1 MSKVSF
7 YNSNNPPP
15 YPVTGHIYKHFVT
28 FTDGNSDYSAEI
40 IDNNSTPY
48 DKDSFLSLDYFHI
61 FGIRT
66 HNGTK
71 YLTLNATGNY
81 AYLSVRAINLSTG
94 ENRAIR
100 IPVSKLYSD
109 DITQLC

>member
-28 FTDGNSDYSAEI
+28 FTDGTSDYSAEI

-48 DKDSFLSLDYFHI
+48 DKDSFLSLDHFYI
-61 FGIRT
+61 FGVRT
-66 HNGTK
+66 YNGTK
-71 YLTLNATGNY
+71 YLTLNARGNH
-81 AYLSVRAINLSTG
+81 AQLLVRAINLSTG
-94 ENRAIR
+94 ENSTIR
-100 IPVSKLYSD
+100 IPVSKLHRD